1 MALTKRTDT
10 FRHKGLRKKLIDLLR
25 TKGIAD
31 DNVLNAMNII
41 PRHYFFDSSFLEFAY
56 EDKAFPIGSGQTISQ
71 PYTVA
76 FQSEL
81 LKVEKGMRILEV
93 GTGSGYQASILAE
106 MGARVYTIERQQL
119 LYDTLKALDPPLNYR
134 IRLFYGDGYAGLPAH
149 APFDRILITAAAP
162 YIPEALVNQ
171 LAPGGILVA
180 PVGKGDSQI
189 MTRILKISE
198 TEIKTETH
206 GTFRFVPMLTDKA
219 QDV

>member
-1 MALTKRTDT
+1 MASTPLTDT

-25 TKGIAD
+25 SKGITD

-41 PRHYFFDSSFLEFAY
+41 PRHFFFDSSFLEFAY

-81 LKVEKGMRILEV
+81 LQVDKGMRVLEV
-93 GTGSGYQASILAE
+93 GTGSGYQASVLAE
-106 MGARVYTIERQQL
+106 MGARVFTIERQKL
-119 LYDTLKALDPPLNYR
+119 LYDTLKTLNPPLNYR
-134 IRLFYGDGYAGLPAH
+134 IRLFYGDGYIGLTAH

-162 YIPEALVNQ
+162 FIPEALVNQ
-171 LAPGGILVA
+171 LKTGGILVA

-189 MTRILKISE
+189 MTRIIKISE
-198 TEIKTETH
+198 TEVKTETH

>member
-1 MALTKRTDT
+1 MALIKRTDT
-10 FRHKGLRKKLIDLLR
+10 FRHKGLRKKLIELLS

-31 DNVLNAMNII
+31 ENVLNAMNTI

-81 LKVEKGMRILEV
+81 LKVDKGMRVLEV
-93 GTGSGYQASILAE
+93 GTGSGYQASVLAE
-106 MGARVYTIERQQL
+106 MGARVYTIERQKL

-162 YIPEALVNQ
+162 YIPDALVNQ

-180 PVGKGDSQI
+180 PVGKGDTQI
-189 MTRILKISE
+189 MTRVLKISE